1 MKTVGKL
8 GKAVPKKPNT
18 TYRIVAQRHIGLQLH
33 LIVKDRPIWHIKSR
47 KLK

>member
-8 GKAVPKKPNT
+8 EKAVPNKRNT
-18 TYRIVAQRHIGLQLH
+18 TYRIMAQGHIGLRLH